1 MNRIVQITPHFAVT
15 GALRP
20 DDLAEA
26 ARQGFRSV
34 LSNLPDGELR
44 TAPSSAQEGELAAGA
59 GLGFRHIPV
68 PRAEVFSVP
77 VVSQMRAV
85 LGLLDPP
92 ILAHCA
98 SGQRS
103 ALAWAAAA
111 ASCQSAD
118 RVLAVLAA
126 AGFDFEPLRAELEGL
141 AGAWGGAIPTALD
154 VAYAA
159 PPPGA

>member
-1 MNRIVQITPHFAVT
+1 VNRIVQITPHFAVT
-15 GALRP
+15 GALRA

-26 ARQGFRSV
+26 ARRGFRSV
-34 LSNLPDGELR
+34 VSNLPDGELR
-44 TAPSSAQEGELAAGA
+44 TSPSSAQEGELAARA

-68 PRAEVFSVP
+68 PRAEVFSAP
-77 VVSQMRAV
+77 VVSQMLTA
-85 LGLLDPP
+85 LGLLGSPL
-92 ILAHCA
+92 LAHCA

-126 AGFDFEPLRAELEGL
+126 AGFDFEPLRAELEDL
-141 AGAWGGAIPTALD
+141 AGAWDGAIPTALD
-154 VAYAA
+154 VAYAG